1 MTKIIA
7 IANRKGGV
15 GKTTTAVNLAAGLAR
30 MGSDVLLIDTDSQ
43 ANATALLA
51 DNFRA
56 TLYHALTA
64 PDIIAPRACVYQ
76 VREHMWIM
84 PADRRLLHAQR
95 MLAADDN
102 FNALQRIVDQLREFV
117 IIIDTPPS
125 EEALFY
131 NALRAA
137 TDVIIPIK
145 MSYLAYIGAGE
156 MMKIA
161 GQLGANVAG
170 LLPTFY
176 DHRRQMDRGLIIL
189 LEQHFPDLM
198 LSPVRQNTALN
209 KAQAQRQSI
218 FEYAPGAPGAQDYL
232 ELIARYA

>member
-1 MTKIIA
+1 MKIIA

-84 PADRRLLHAQR
+84 PASRQLVDAQR
-95 MLAADDN
+95 NLAAHARYDALAEIIAQIDN
-102 FNALQRIVDQLREFV
+102 FDA
-117 IIIDTPPS
+117 IIIDCAPS
-125 EEALFY
+125 EEFLFY
-131 NALRAA
+131 NAVFAA
-137 TDVIIPIK
+137 DDVIIPIQCDYFAYTGAAE
-145 MSYLAYIGAGE
+145 MLA
-156 MMKIA
+156 IA
-161 GQLGANVAG
+161 GQLQAHVGG

-176 DHRRQMDRGLIIL
+176 DGRRLMDNEVVNL
-189 LEQHFPDLM
+189 LEKHFPDLV
-198 LSPVRQNTALN
+198 LPPIAQTTLFT
-209 KAQAQRQSI
+209 KAQAQHLSI
-218 FEYAPGAPGAQDYL
+218 FEYDARSRGAKDYL
-232 ELIARYA
+232 ELVVRYA